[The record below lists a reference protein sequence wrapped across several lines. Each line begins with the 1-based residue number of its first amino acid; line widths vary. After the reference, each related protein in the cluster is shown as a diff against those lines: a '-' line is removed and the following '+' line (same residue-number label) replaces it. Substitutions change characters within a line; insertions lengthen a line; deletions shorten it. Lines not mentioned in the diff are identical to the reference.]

1 MPADDLALLGAR
13 ASSSTKQKVWVHG
26 CGNHLTQRGLV
37 LLMCFIT
44 SSYHFAGDAKMH
56 LYSLYFSYSPKGSL
70 THWGRDKMAAISQTT
85 FSNAFSS
92 MKMIEF
98 RLKFQWSLFPR
109 VQLTYSSIGS
119 DIGLAPSR
127 RQAIIWTND
136 GWFTD
141 AYIRHSASMSLKKI
155 SSGQDD
161 SIANP

>member
-44 SSYHFAGDAKMH
+44 SSYTFPGDAKMH

-70 THWGRDKMAAISQTT
+70 AHWGRHKMAAISQTT

-92 MKMIEF
+92 MKMFEF

-109 VQLTYSSIGS
+109 VQLTIFQHWFRYWLGAVQATSHYLNQWWLVYRRIYTSL
-119 DIGLAPSR
+119 GLNEFKEN
-127 RQAIIWTND
+127 IIRPR
-136 GWFTD
+136 WF
-141 AYIRHSASMSLKKI
+141 
-155 SSGQDD
+155 
-161 SIANP
+161 NC